1 MEIAEASE
9 RRKVARGD
17 DDVIKHF
24 DFEQLPGADQIACH
38 LDVGITWGTIARGV
52 PVHENQ
58 GVRGGRHGQPKNFAT
73 MHQKG
78 VLRADGDKLV
88 AFDSAADIQKQN
100 RQTFTFGVEMR
111 MRGDVQFPI
120 LGGLVGRVALLQGV
134 RRGALAQRHDFV
146 FVGAGGELERRN
158 QRRRKRSSVHGRF
171 RR

>member
-1 MEIAEASE
+1 M
-9 RRKVARGD
+9 
-17 DDVIKHF
+17 
-24 DFEQLPGADQIACH
+24 
-38 LDVGITWGTIARGV
+38 
-52 PVHENQ
+52 HENQ

-73 MHQKG
+73 MNQKG

-100 RQTFTFGVEMR
+100 CQTFTFGVEMR

-134 RRGALAQRHDFV
+134 RRGALAQWHDLV
-146 FVGAGGELERRN
+146 FVGAGRELERFH
-158 QRRRKRSSVHGRF
+158 QCGKKRRGVHGRF